1 MIKINAGATKRLLE
15 ELERSHPMTD
25 EEIDAI
31 LANAPQADVSESFR
45 ERALKRMAEAQ
56 RVRELK
62 NNLIT
67 RHGGKYR

>member
-1 MIKINAGATKRLLE
+1 MKINAEATKRLLE
-15 ELERSHPMTD
+15 ELERLRPLTD

-31 LANAPQADVSESFR
+31 LAQAPKVETSEAFR

-62 NNLIT
+62 NSLIT
-67 RHGGKYR
+67 RRGGKYR